1 LHAANDS
8 NINRPLCLVT
18 GANTGI
24 GFEVARGLA
33 RSGFRVVLVCRDRAK
48 GEAARNTIASET
60 RDPEVEVLV
69 VDLAS
74 QSSIRSAAQ
83 EFSRKHDVLDVL
95 VNNAGMSSPT
105 RRESP
110 EGIELTFATN
120 VLGYHLLTGQLLE
133 LLRRAPAAR
142 VINTASMMAYGL
154 DLDDVNFKRRRYDAS
169 TAYAQSKQAN
179 RMLTWALARRLE
191 GTSVTANALHPGV
204 VNTALLRSFAPG
216 YSGITPAEGA
226 DTAIWLATSPEVA
239 GVSGRL
245 WVRRR
250 ETPCEFRG
258 RENEEALWALCERM
272 TGGWNSCGIA

>member
-1 LHAANDS
+1 
-8 NINRPLCLVT
+8 LCLVT

-33 RSGFRVVLVCRDRAK
+33 RCGFRVVLVCRDRAK

-272 TGGWNSCGIA
+272 TGG

>member
-1 LHAANDS
+1 MNHSTNYH
-8 NINRPLCLVT
+8 PLCLVT

-24 GFEVARGLA
+24 GLEIARGLA
-33 RSGFRVVLVCRDRAK
+33 RKGSRVVLACRDQAK
-48 GEAARNTIASET
+48 GEDARNTIASET
-60 RDPEVEVLV
+60 RNSDIELLI

-74 QSSIRSAAQ
+74 QQSIRSAVQ
-83 EFSRKHDVLDVL
+83 EFSRKHDALDVL
-95 VNNAGMSSPT
+95 VNNAGTSALK

-110 EGIELTFATN
+110 DGVELTFATN

-142 VINTASMMAYGL
+142 VVNIASMMAYGL
-154 DLDDVNFKRRRYDAS
+154 DLNDVNFKRRRYDAS
-169 TAYAQSKQAN
+169 TAYAQSKQAD

-204 VNTALLRSFAPG
+204 VNTALLRALAPG
-216 YSGITPAEGA
+216 FSGITPAEGA

-245 WVRRR
+245 WVKRR

-258 RENEEALWALCERM
+258 RENEEALWSLCDRM
-272 TGGWNSCGIA
+272 TES

>member
-1 LHAANDS
+1 MNHS
-8 NINRPLCLVT
+8 THYRPLCLVT

-24 GFEVARGLA
+24 GFEIAKGLA
-33 RSGFRVVLVCRDRAK
+33 RRGGRVVLACRDQVK

-60 RDPEVEVLV
+60 RNPGIELLV

-83 EFSRKHDVLDVL
+83 EFSRTHAALDIL
-95 VNNAGMSSPT
+95 INNAGTSASK

-110 EGIELTFATN
+110 DGIELTFATN
-120 VLGYHLLTGQLLE
+120 VLGYHSLTGQLLE

-169 TAYAQSKQAN
+169 TAYAQSKQTD

-191 GTSVTANALHPGV
+191 GTSVTANALHPGT
-204 VNTALLRSFAPG
+204 VNTALLRALAPEF
-216 YSGITPAEGA
+216 SGITPAEGA

-239 GVSGRL
+239 GVSGRF
-245 WVRRR
+245 WVKRR
-250 ETPCEFRG
+250 ETPCEFRS
-258 RENEEALWALCERM
+258 RNNEEALWSLCDRM
-272 TGGWNSCGIA
+272 IAS

>member
-1 LHAANDS
+1 LPVANNS
-8 NINRPLCLVT
+8 KIHRPLCLVT

-33 RSGFRVVLVCRDRAK
+33 RNGFRVVLACRDRAK
-48 GEAARNTIASET
+48 GEAARNAIALEIRDSDIET
-60 RDPEVEVLV
+60 LV

-95 VNNAGMSSPT
+95 VSNAGMSSPK

-110 EGIELTFATN
+110 DGVELTFATN
-120 VLGYHLLTGQLLE
+120 VLGYHLLTGEVLE
-133 LLRRAPAAR
+133 LLRRAPAGR

-154 DLDDVNFKRRRYDAS
+154 DLDDVNFNRRRYDAS
-169 TAYAQSKQAN
+169 TAYAQSKQAD

-204 VNTALLRSFAPG
+204 VNTALLRAFAPG
-216 YSGITPAEGA
+216 YSGITAAEGA
-226 DTAIWLATSPEVA
+226 DTAVWLATSPQVA
-239 GVSGRL
+239 GVSGRW

-258 RENEEALWALCERM
+258 RENEEALWALCDRM
-272 TGGWNSCGIA
+272 TEG

>member
-1 LHAANDS
+1 LPVANDS
-8 NINRPLCLVT
+8 NIHRPLCLVT

-33 RSGFRVVLVCRDRAK
+33 RSGFRVVLACRDRAK
-48 GEAARNTIASET
+48 GEAARNIISSEI
-60 RDPEVEVLV
+60 RDSDVETLV

-83 EFSRKHDVLDVL
+83 EFSRKHHVLDVL

-120 VLGYHLLTGQLLE
+120 VLGYHLLTGLLLE

-154 DLDDVNFKRRRYDAS
+154 DLDDVNFKRRRYDAAA
-169 TAYAQSKQAN
+169 AYAQSKQAD
-179 RMLTWALARRLE
+179 RMLTWALARRLD
-191 GTSVTANALHPGV
+191 GTSVMANALHPGV

-226 DTAIWLATSPEVA
+226 DTAIWLATSPELA

-258 RENEEALWALCERM
+258 RENEEALWALCDRM
-272 TGGWNSCGIA
+272 TAD